1 MPMHAHACPCMPM
14 QNHSTYIR
22 PATPHARTWTHTR
35 GNDMVVHIG
44 ESSLTHRVRSR
55 DRAIDL
61 DLDLDLA
68 RGRPVLRYP
77 QPTTTVDDECLSTTL
92 DDDIRVRTR
101 GSTDIH
107 HASRGARARV
117 PVRGVQRRRW
127 TLGDDIIIARDA
139 MRWDDDEDPGGA
151 RAHGG
156 ADDDEEDDDDARR
169 GGWG

>member
-1 MPMHAHACPCMPM
+1 
-14 QNHSTYIR
+14 
-22 PATPHARTWTHTR
+22 
-35 GNDMVVHIG
+35 
-44 ESSLTHRVRSR
+44 VRSR
-55 DRAIDL
+55 DRAI
-61 DLDLDLA
+61 DLDLA

-92 DDDIRVRTR
+92 DDDIRGRTR